1 MFTSSLSSSI
11 GRAALLLTIAATTAV
26 AQDSTAGAQITTTPR
41 ESATHLV
48 LVRFGA
54 RIGL

>member
-1 MFTSSLSSSI
+1 VFTSSLSSSI
-11 GRAALLLTIAATTAV
+11 GRATLLLTIAASTAV
-26 AQDSTAGAQITTTPR
+26 AQDSTAGVPL